1 METFKRVI
9 SRKQTWVTIA
19 GVATAI
25 PYFISGHAAQGIQQI
40 ISSVFGN

>member
-1 METFKRVI
+1 MDMIKRVI

-25 PYFISGHAAQGIQQI
+25 PYFISGHAAQGFQQI
-40 ISSVFGN
+40 VSSVFGN